1 MISRY
6 HWMGFQG
13 VLLDLMF
20 ETIELKSLLPLSLTL
35 SLQAFTAEQLART
48 DTIIYG
54 EVEASTREDKI
65 TGARKLNI
73 VSDE

>member
-1 MISRY
+1 
-6 HWMGFQG
+6 MGFQE

-20 ETIELKSLLPLSLTL
+20 EKIELKSLLPLSLTL

-65 TGARKLNI
+65 IGARKLNI